1 LNSWRIFLII
11 SHPSFCTS
19 SLRSF
24 HLSDF
29 QTISLDVD
37 ATGIARLTL
46 NRPEARNAMS
56 QRMIQELGTAADR
69 LAADQAVRVVVLSG
83 AGEHFCAG
91 GDLKEMQVQATR
103 SRDERIADATELA
116 TVLSKLDRL
125 PRPIIGRING
135 SAYGGGLGLIS
146 ICDVAIGVTTAR
158 FCLTEV
164 RLGLVPA
171 TISPY
176 VVARLGAP
184 HARRVM
190 LNATDMD
197 GAAAVRWG
205 LLDEAVEPGALDAT
219 IDHEIA
225 AFLLCAPGA
234 VADCKRLIDFVS
246 AHETSEN
253 IQYTVSQLAD
263 RWESAELA
271 EGIAAFL
278 GKRKPAWQGGP
289 K

>member
-1 LNSWRIFLII
+1 V
-11 SHPSFCTS
+11 
-19 SLRSF
+19 
-24 HLSDF
+24 SDF

-37 ATGIARLTL
+37 AAGIARLTL

-56 QRMIQELGTAADR
+56 QRMIHELGTAADR

-103 SRDERIADATELA
+103 SRDERVADATDLA

-125 PRPIIGRING
+125 SRPVVGRING

-146 ICDVAIGVTTAR
+146 ICDIAIGVTTAR
-158 FCLTEV
+158 YCLTEV
-164 RLGLVPA
+164 RLGLIPA

-176 VVARLGAP
+176 VVARMGVP
-184 HARRVM
+184 NARRVM

-205 LLDEAVEPGALDAT
+205 LLDDVVDPAALDAT
-219 IDHEIA
+219 IDREIA
-225 AFLLCAPGA
+225 AFLRCAPGA
-234 VADCKRLIDFVS
+234 VADCKRLIEFVC

-253 IQYTVSQLAD
+253 IPYTVQQLAD

-278 GKRKPAWQGGP
+278 GKRKPAWQHEP